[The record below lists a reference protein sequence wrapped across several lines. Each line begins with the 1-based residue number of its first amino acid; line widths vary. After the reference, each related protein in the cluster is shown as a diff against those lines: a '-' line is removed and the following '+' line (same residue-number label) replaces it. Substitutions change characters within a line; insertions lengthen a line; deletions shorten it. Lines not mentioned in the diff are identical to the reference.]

1 MLVVMLAV
9 VMAAQDPV
17 VAGPPLSARPH
28 APVVQRSADATV
40 LGAIGAVDANELE
53 EAKLAATKA
62 TASEVRD
69 LAALLVKDHEHSLHR
84 GARLA
89 KQYKIE
95 RLLPADSAMARAHVA
110 EMAQL
115 NTLSGAAF
123 DKAFVEYT
131 LADHKSVIAKIN
143 TTLLAMAQLPQ
154 VKAFV
159 RGLLPQLT
167 AHQQAEEK
175 WLAEHP

>member
-1 MLVVMLAV
+1 MLVEILALVMV
-9 VMAAQDPV
+9 AQNP
-17 VAGPPLSARPH
+17 VAGPPLSPRPH
-28 APVVQRSADATV
+28 TPAVKRSADATV

-62 TASEVRD
+62 SASEVRD
-69 LAALLVKDHEHSLHR
+69 LATMLVKDHERSLDT
-84 GARLA
+84 GAGLA
-89 KQYKIE
+89 KRFKIE

-115 NTLSGAAF
+115 NTLTGAAF
-123 DKAFVEYT
+123 DKAFIEYT
-131 LADHKSVIAKIN
+131 LADHKAVIAKIN
-143 TTLLAMAQLPQ
+143 ATLLATARRSQ

-159 RGLLPQLT
+159 RGLLPQLA

>member
-1 MLVVMLAV
+1 MLIGILVLVMV
-9 VMAAQDPV
+9 AQNP
-17 VAGPPLSARPH
+17 VAGPPLSPRPH
-28 APVVQRSADATV
+28 APVVHRTGDATV

-62 TASEVRD
+62 SSSEVRG
-69 LAALLVKDHEHSLHR
+69 LATALVKDHERSLQA

-89 KQYKIE
+89 KQFHIA
-95 RLLPADSAMARAHVA
+95 RLLPADSAMARTHVV

-115 NTLSGAAF
+115 NTLTGAAF

-131 LADHKSVIAKIN
+131 LADHKAVIAKIKA
-143 TTLLAMAQLPQ
+143 TLLAAAERPQ

-159 RGLLPQLT
+159 RALLPQLT

-175 WLAEHP
+175 WLAAHP

>member
-1 MLVVMLAV
+1 MLSVILAVVMLAQ
-9 VMAAQDPV
+9 APA
-17 VAGPPLSARPH
+17 AGPPMSPRPH
-28 APVVQRSADATV
+28 APVVKRSGDATV

-62 TASEVRD
+62 SGSEVRA
-69 LAALLVKDHEHSLHR
+69 LAAVLVKDHERSLQT
-84 GARLA
+84 GAQLA
-89 KQYKIE
+89 KQFRIA
-95 RLLPADSAMARAHVA
+95 RLLPADSAMARAHVV

-131 LADHKSVIAKIN
+131 LADHKAVIAKIN
-143 TTLLAMAQLPQ
+143 GTLLATAERPQ

-159 RGLLPQLT
+159 RALLPQLT

-175 WLAEHP
+175 WLAAHP